1 MDFTVNNNIISAY
14 GTIND
19 GDGIAFSNLFQQI
32 ESNKKDIT
40 VKLHTYGGS
49 VFDGNLIY
57 NTIANSIAN
66 VQIHIVGIAASM
78 GAIISLAS
86 DKVYIV
92 ENGYIM
98 IHAPSGG
105 VYGTANDL
113 ESNIKLMRSMEQN
126 FISKLLEKTGKNQ
139 DYVKKWL
146 VGDNWFDANQ
156 ALQEGL
162 VTGII
167 EPETKIN
174 KNFNPSQLGTV
185 AVYNRFSA
193 LLKNNTNINLNNDNM
208 DLREQLIKKF
218 RLKNNASDTSIFNAL
233 EQVEEKSSSL
243 RDGLIKLLSLEDTVS
258 DEDILKSVEAL
269 TQVEK
274 DVQEERKV
282 EANYLIS
289 DALRKGKIV
298 HGQKEYI
305 TNMFKT
311 NFAGAK
317 AFLNNAPERISITS
331 QIRNTSTR
339 QEQANG
345 TIPKSDWTIDEY
357 RKFAP
362 KDLAN
367 DPELYKR
374 LINAKFNTK

>member
-1 MDFTVNNNIISAY
+1 MDFTINNNIISAY

-19 GDGIAFSNLFQQI
+19 GDGIAFLNLFQQI

-57 NTIANSIAN
+57 NTIANSMAN

-92 ENGYIM
+92 ENGYMM

-105 VYGTANDL
+105 VHGTANDL

-139 DYVKKWL
+139 DYVKNWL

-208 DLREQLIKKF
+208 DLREELIKKF
-218 RLKNNASDTSIFNAL
+218 RLKNNASNTSIFNAL

-269 TQVEK
+269 TQVEQ

-305 TNMFKT
+305 SNMFKT

-317 AFLNNAPERISITS
+317 AFLNNAPERVTITS
-331 QIRNTSTR
+331 QIKNASSN
-339 QEQANG
+339 QEQAKG
-345 TIPKSDWTIDEY
+345 TLPKSDWGIDEY

-362 KDLAN
+362 NELAN
-367 DPELYKR
+367 DPELYRK
-374 LINAKFNTK
+374 LVKNKYKK

>member
-19 GDGIAFSNLFQQI
+19 GDGIAFLNLFQQI

-92 ENGYIM
+92 ENGYMM

-105 VYGTANDL
+105 VYGTAHDL

-139 DYVKKWL
+139 DYVKNWL

-208 DLREQLIKKF
+208 DLREELIKKF
-218 RLKNNASDTSIFNAL
+218 RLKNNASNTSIFNAL

-269 TQVEK
+269 TQVEQ

-305 TNMFKT
+305 SNMFKT

-317 AFLNNAPERISITS
+317 AFLNNAPERVTITS
-331 QIRNTSTR
+331 QIKNASSN
-339 QEQANG
+339 QEQAKG
-345 TIPKSDWTIDEY
+345 TLPKSDWGIDEY

-362 KDLAN
+362 NELAN
-367 DPELYKR
+367 DPELYRK
-374 LINAKFNTK
+374 LVKNKYKK

>member
-1 MDFTVNNNIISAY
+1 MDFTVNNNVITAY

-32 ESNKKDIT
+32 ESNKKDII

-92 ENGYIM
+92 ENGYMM

-139 DYVKKWL
+139 DYVKNWL

-162 VTGII
+162 VTGVI

-193 LLKNNTNINLNNDNM
+193 LLKNNTNINFNNDNM
-208 DLREQLIKKF
+208 DLREELIKKF

-269 TQVEK
+269 TQVEQ
-274 DVQEERKV
+274 DVQKERKV
-282 EANYLIS
+282 EASFLIA

-305 TNMFKT
+305 SNMFKT

-317 AFLNNAPERISITS
+317 AFLNNAPERVSITS
-331 QIRNTSTR
+331 QIRNASS
-339 QEQANG
+339 QEQAKG
-345 TIPKSDWTIDEY
+345 TLPKSDWGIDEY

-362 KDLAN
+362 NELAN
-367 DPELYKR
+367 DPELYQK
-374 LINAKFNTK
+374 LVKNKYKK

>member
-1 MDFTVNNNIISAY
+1 MDFTINNNIITAY

-92 ENGYIM
+92 ENGYMM

-139 DYVKKWL
+139 DYVKNWL

-208 DLREQLIKKF
+208 DLREELIKKF

-269 TQVEK
+269 TQVEQ

-305 TNMFKT
+305 SNMFKT

-317 AFLNNAPERISITS
+317 AFLNNAPERVTIIS
-331 QIRNTSTR
+331 QIKNASSN
-339 QEQANG
+339 QEQEKG
-345 TIPKSDWTIDEY
+345 TLPKSDWGIDEY

-362 KDLAN
+362 NELAN
-367 DPELYKR
+367 DPELYRKLVKNKYKR
-374 LINAKFNTK
+374 

>member
-1 MDFTVNNNIISAY
+1 MDFTVKNNVITAY

-19 GDGIAFSNLFQQI
+19 GDGIAFLNIFQQV

-57 NTIANSIAN
+57 NTITNSIAN

-78 GAIISLAS
+78 GAIISLAC

-92 ENGYIM
+92 ENGYMM

-126 FISKLLEKTGKNQ
+126 FISKLLEKTGKNR
-139 DYVKKWL
+139 DYVKNWL

-156 ALQEGL
+156 ALKEGL

-167 EPETKIN
+167 EPETKIK

-185 AVYNRFSA
+185 AVYNQFSA
-193 LLKNNTNINLNNDNM
+193 LLKNNTKINLNNDNM
-208 DLREQLIKKF
+208 DLRQQLIDKF
-218 RLKNNASDTSIFNAL
+218 RLKKNASDTSIFNAI
-233 EQVEEKSSSL
+233 EQSQETASGL
-243 RDGLIKLLSLEDTVS
+243 RDGLIKLLSLEDNVS
-258 DEDILKSVEAL
+258 DEDILKSVQAL
-269 TQVEK
+269 TQVEQ

-282 EANYLIS
+282 EANYLIA

-298 HGQKEYI
+298 HGQKEHI
-305 TNMFKT
+305 SNMFKKD
-311 NFAGAK
+311 FAGAK
-317 AFLNNAPERISITS
+317 AFLINTPERVSITS
-331 QIRNTSTR
+331 MIQNTKN
-339 QEQANG
+339 QKEQVKGN
-345 TIPKSDWTIDEY
+345 IPKSDWTIDEY

-362 KDLAN
+362 DELAK
-367 DPELYKR
+367 DPELYQNLVK
-374 LINAKFNTK
+374 AKYKK

>member
-19 GDGIAFSNLFQQI
+19 GDGIAFLNLFQQI

-92 ENGYIM
+92 ENGYMM

-105 VYGTANDL
+105 VHGTANDL

-139 DYVKKWL
+139 DYVKNWL

-208 DLREQLIKKF
+208 DLREELIKKF
-218 RLKNNASDTSIFNAL
+218 RLKNNASNTSIFNAL

-269 TQVEK
+269 TQVEQ

-305 TNMFKT
+305 SNMFKT

-317 AFLNNAPERISITS
+317 AFLNNAPERVTITS
-331 QIRNTSTR
+331 QIKNASSN
-339 QEQANG
+339 QEQAKG
-345 TIPKSDWTIDEY
+345 TLPKSDWGIDEY

-362 KDLAN
+362 NELAN
-367 DPELYKR
+367 DPELYRK
-374 LINAKFNTK
+374 LVKNKYKK

>member
-19 GDGIAFSNLFQQI
+19 GDGIAFLNLFQQI

-92 ENGYIM
+92 ENGYMM

-105 VYGTANDL
+105 VHGTANDL

-139 DYVKKWL
+139 DYVKNWL

-208 DLREQLIKKF
+208 DLREELIKKF
-218 RLKNNASDTSIFNAL
+218 RLKNNASNTSIFNAL

-269 TQVEK
+269 TQVEQ

-305 TNMFKT
+305 SNMFKT

-317 AFLNNAPERISITS
+317 AFLNNAPERVTITS
-331 QIRNTSTR
+331 QIKNASSN
-339 QEQANG
+339 QEQE
-345 TIPKSDWTIDEY
+345 T
-357 RKFAP
+357 
-362 KDLAN
+362 L
-367 DPELYKR
+367 
-374 LINAKFNTK
+374 

>member
-1 MDFTVNNNIISAY
+1 MDFTINSNVITAY

-32 ESNKKDIT
+32 ENNKKDII

-57 NTIANSIAN
+57 NTIANSVAN

-78 GAIISLAS
+78 GAIISLS
-86 DKVYIV
+86 TDKVFIV
-92 ENGYIM
+92 ENGYMM

-139 DYVKKWL
+139 EYVKNWL

-162 VTGII
+162 VSGII
-167 EPETKIN
+167 ESETKIN
-174 KNFNPSQLGTV
+174 KNFNPNQLGAV

-193 LLKNNTNINLNNDNM
+193 LLKHKTNINLNNDNM
-208 DLREQLIKKF
+208 DLREQLIKKL
-218 RLKNNASDTSIFNAL
+218 RLRKNVSDTAIFNAL
-233 EQVEEKSSSL
+233 EEQELETSTLKDSL
-243 RDGLIKLLSLEDTVS
+243 IELLGLEADVS
-258 DEDILKSVEAL
+258 DEDILKSIESL
-269 TQVEK
+269 IQSGEETKEEK
-274 DVQEERKV
+274 KV
-282 EANYLIS
+282 EANLLIS
-289 DALRKGKIV
+289 DALKKGKIV
-298 HGQKEYI
+298 PSQKGFI
-305 TNMFKT
+305 SNMFVS
-311 NFAGAK
+311 NFKEAK
-317 AFLNNAPERISITS
+317 EFLNNIPERVSITS
-331 QIRNTSTR
+331 QIKAVQDNKVSSSKR
-339 QEQANG
+339 
-345 TIPKSDWTIDEY
+345 DWGIDEY

-367 DPELYKR
+367 DPELYQR
-374 LINAKFNTK
+374 LLKAKYNTK